1 MRYGDDAKRPDTL
14 HQRGCTVLPLTPDS
28 LSVGRC
34 VYQWALHLRS
44 WWHLTTTARGSGGE
58 RMHKTDAVHLRNK
71 YWACRWGSKAQY
83 KTDQSQ
89 TEEFQLLMD
98 KPCSIPQTLRLL
110 FCFVLF
116 FLICIRYHCN
126 SGISCKAIFDI
137 HSIRHNAFKL
147 YYPDFFFLTWYAW
160 FWDYSKGCHN
170 TVVWLLA
177 QICFKNNLW
186 KFSDMVSGQW
196 KSKKKRN
203 TSNL

>member
-58 RMHKTDAVHLRNK
+58 RTHKTDAVHLRNR
-71 YWACRWGSKAQY
+71 YWACWWGSRAQH

-89 TEEFQLLMD
+89 TEEFQFLMD
-98 KPCSIPQTLRLL
+98 RPCSIPQTLRLL
-110 FCFVLF
+110 FCFV
-116 FLICIRYHCN
+116 FLICIGYHCN
-126 SGISCKAIFDI
+126 SGTSCKANFLTYTASVILLLN
-137 HSIRHNAFKL
+137 HT
-147 YYPDFFFLTWYAW
+147 FFFKTWYAW
-160 FWDYSKGCHN
+160 SWDYSKGCHN
-170 TVVWLLA
+170 TVDWLLA

-196 KSKKKRN
+196 KSKRN
-203 TSNL
+203 ATPQTYN